1 MKKLY
6 FTEEEKKQAKAEW
19 DRQYRLRKK
28 EQVKQQKQQYYL
40 DNKDKIAEKSK
51 LLYLANAEKVK
62 QRVKL
67 WKENNR
73 EKHNANC
80 MERHTKKM
88 QACPSWLSED
98 DKWFIQEAYHIAK
111 LRSEVTGVKH
121 HVDHIVPLRSKQV
134 CGLHVP
140 WNLQVI
146 TASENCSKRNSFN
159 EPRN

>member
-1 MKKLY
+1 MIKKY
-6 FTEEEKKQAKAEW
+6 FTEEEKKKAKAEW

-28 EQVKQQKQQYYL
+28 EQIKQKKQQYYL
-40 DNKDKIAEKSK
+40 ENKEKIAEKNK
-51 LLYLANAEKVK
+51 ANYAASPKKVK
-62 QRVKL
+62 LRTKL

-73 EKHNANC
+73 ERHNAKC

-111 LRSEVTGVKH
+111 LRSEVTGIKY
-121 HVDHIVPLRSKQV
+121 HVDHIVPLRGKEV

-159 EPRN
+159 EHRY